1 MNYENIILKSENNVS
16 RMTINRPPLNILD
29 IRAMSEIISALKEIR
44 EQRAIKAVVFTG
56 AGTKSFSAG
65 VEVRTICRKT

>member
-29 IRAMSEIISALKEIR
+29 IRTMSEIISALKEVR
-44 EQRAIKAVVFTG
+44 EQ
-56 AGTKSFSAG
+56 
-65 VEVRTICRKT
+65 